1 MPDIYTHNEIP
12 QPLRVQI
19 THIWARLL
27 NDQYIEDTEANYKPI
42 VDILHSEHGVYKLAN
57 ASNIV
62 DELWSFFL
70 NETDFEKVLDVVEI
84 SFNII
89 ENKGFLESLIDDT
102 IEELNHRFKEHGVG
116 YQYENRQIISVN
128 SQLIHAEVVRPAL
141 QLLSDK
147 DYTGAEQEFLKAHKH
162 YREGNSEEALNECL
176 KSFESVMKSICDKN
190 NWDYDE
196 GATSSNLI
204 NVCLEN
210 NLIPLYWQSH
220 YSALRSL
227 LESSVPTARNRLSGH
242 GQGSDIRSV
251 PDYLVAYMLHM
262 TASAIVFLAEAGKN
276 L

>member
-1 MPDIYTHNEIP
+1 MPDIYTYNEIP
-12 QPLRVQI
+12 KPLRVQI
-19 THIWARLL
+19 THIWARFL
-27 NDQYIEDTEANYKPI
+27 NDQYIENTEANYKPI
-42 VDILHSEHGVYKLAN
+42 VDILHSEYGVYKLAN

-62 DELWSFFL
+62 DELWSFLL

-89 ENKGFLESLIDDT
+89 ENKGFSKSLIDDA

-141 QLLSDK
+141 QLFSDK
-147 DYTGAEQEFLKAHKH
+147 DYTGVEQEFLKAHEH
-162 YREGNSEEALNECL
+162 YRKRNSEEALNECL
-176 KSFESVMKSICDKN
+176 KSFESVMKSICEKR

-196 GATSSNLI
+196 RTTASSLI

-210 NLIPLYWQSH
+210 NLIPSYWLSH

-262 TASAIVFLAEAGKN
+262 TASAIVFLVEAEKN